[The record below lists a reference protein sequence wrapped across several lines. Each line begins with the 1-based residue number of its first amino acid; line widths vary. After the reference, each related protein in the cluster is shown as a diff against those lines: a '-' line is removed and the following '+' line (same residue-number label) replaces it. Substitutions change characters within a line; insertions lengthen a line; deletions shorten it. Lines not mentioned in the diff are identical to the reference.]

1 MKNRM
6 FQQYGQ
12 RQPNQQRQIQNGG
25 GFQQKFN
32 SMEDFVNKYNEFSRN
47 FQGSPEQK
55 LQEMLNSG
63 QMTQE
68 QYDMLYG
75 LASKITGR

>member
-12 RQPNQQRQIQNGG
+12 RQPQQKGQIQNGP
-25 GFQQKFN
+25 FNNMDEFFDRYNKF
-32 SMEDFVNKYNEFSRN
+32 KQEFSGDPN
-47 FQGSPEQK
+47 QK

-63 QMTQE
+63 QMSQE
-68 QYDMLYG
+68 DYNRLYS
-75 LASKITGR
+75 LASKIMGR

>member
-6 FQQYGQ
+6 FQQYGN
-12 RQPNQQRQIQNGG
+12 PGANRQIQNGG

-32 SMEDFVNKYNEFSRN
+32 SMEDFVNRFNEFSRG

-68 QYDMLYG
+68 QYDMLYS
-75 LASKITGR
+75 LASKISGR